1 MCFFAG
7 YRSEHAIYG
16 AKGQDFFGEITLA
29 LDQYSNYDKFLLAG
43 DFNLEE
49 EEDVLHDFLLERDAK
64 CLVKEPT
71 CFKNPDNPS
80 CIDLFL
86 TNSYR
91 SFQNTTTVATGLS
104 DFHKMAVTVMKTTFP
119 KAPPKIIHYRDKR
132 NFNVHA
138 FRGELKAALDN
149 VTTYSEF
156 EEIFLK
162 ILEKHAPSKQKVYR
176 ANDKPYM
183 TKALRRA
190 IMLRSSMKNK
200 YMKYKTP
207 DSA

>member
-7 YRSEHAIYG
+7 YRSEHAIFG
-16 AKGQDFFGEITLA
+16 AKGEDFFGEITMA

-49 EEDVLHDFLLERDAK
+49 EEDVLHDFLLEREAK

-91 SFQNTTTVATGLS
+91 SFQNTTAVATGLS

-119 KAPPKIIHYRDKR
+119 KAPPQDYLLQ
-132 NFNVHA
+132 
-138 FRGELKAALDN
+138 G
-149 VTTYSEF
+149 
-156 EEIFLK
+156 
-162 ILEKHAPSKQKVYR
+162 QKKFQCACFSR
-176 ANDKPYM
+176 
-183 TKALRRA
+183 
-190 IMLRSSMKNK
+190 
-200 YMKYKTP
+200 
-207 DSA
+207 